1 MHQRN
6 MVITAN
12 DIPQRTQSLLYPL
25 DLHRIGQCIPQMLQF
40 LVRSRCRDQQAVL
53 VADGQTADDAGA
65 GDGGVADG
73 DDVLEF
79 GLEDGVEVLRGAD
92 CDDGVGVC

>member
-6 MVITAN
+6 MVITTN
-12 DIPQRTQSLLYPL
+12 DISERTQSLLYPL
-25 DLHRIGQCIPQMLQF
+25 NLDRIGEGVSQMLQF
-40 LVRSRCRDQQAVL
+40 LIGSRCRHQQTVL
-53 VADGQTADDAGA
+53 VSHGQTADNTGS
-65 GDGGVADG
+65 GNGGVADG

-92 CDDGVGVC
+92 GDDGVGVC

>member
-1 MHQRN
+1 
-6 MVITAN
+6 MVIAAN
-12 DIPQRTQSLLYPL
+12 DIPQRTQPLLYPL
-25 DLHRIGQCIPQMLQF
+25 DLNRVRQGIPQMLQF
-40 LVRSRCRDQQAVL
+40 LVGRCRGHKQAIL
-53 VADGQTADDAGA
+53 VADGQTPHDTGS

-92 CDDGVGVC
+92 GDDGVGVC